1 MKLFVTAIGT
11 DSGKTL
17 VSSILCKAL
26 KADYWKP
33 IQSGI
38 SIKDSDTI
46 KKLVP
51 SSIIHEEI
59 YLLNEPTSP
68 HKAAELDGVII
79 DLSRIKFPKTENNLI
94 VEGAGGV
101 MVPLNDHD
109 LVLDLIKHLNIE
121 VVLVINLYLGAINHA
136 LLTIDK
142 LRSSGVVIKG
152 LVFNGGDYQEGKTF
166 ITHYAKLPILLELDT
181 LPLVN
186 ENAVDALAAQV
197 NLS

>member
-33 IQSGI
+33 IQSGV

-51 SSIIHEEI
+51 SSIVHEET

-68 HKAAELDGVII
+68 HKAAELDGITI
-79 DLSRIKFPKTENNLI
+79 DLSQLILPQTDNNLI

-101 MVPLNDHD
+101 MVPLNDND
-109 LVLDLIKHLNIE
+109 LVLDLIKHLNLE

-152 LVFNGGDYQEGKTF
+152 MVFNGGDYIEGKAF
-166 ITHYAKLPILLELDT
+166 ITNYAKLPILLELDT
-181 LPLVN
+181 LPSVD
-186 ENAVDALAAQV
+186 EKAVDALAAQV

>member
-1 MKLFVTAIGT
+1 MNLFVTAIGT

-26 KADYWKP
+26 GADYWKP

-38 SIKDSDTI
+38 SIRDSDVI
-46 KKLVP
+46 KQLVP
-51 SSIIHEEI
+51 SCVVHDEV

-68 HKAAELDGVII
+68 HRAAEIDGVTI
-79 DLSRIKFPKTENNLI
+79 DLSQIQLPQTHNHLI

-101 MVPLNDHD
+101 MVPLNDH
-109 LVLDLIKHLNIE
+109 LMVLDLIKHLNLE
-121 VVLVINLYLGAINHA
+121 VVLVVNLYLGSINHA

-142 LRSSGVVIKG
+142 LRTSGVPLRG
-152 LVFNGGDYQEGKTF
+152 LVFNGNDYSEGKAF
-166 ITHYAKLPILLELDT
+166 ITNYAQLPVLLELDT
-181 LPLVN
+181 LSLVD
-186 ENAVDALAAQV
+186 EKAVEAYAAKV